1 MFFYV
6 IPEAYSEH
14 CQRYQLMTKIIYAN
28 YSCYLNIS
36 FSRSLLYEMNIMDFF
51 NTGLIFTPEVF
62 ILYKK
67 VWGARG
73 TGAHEF

>member
-6 IPEAYSEH
+6 VPEAYSEH
-14 CQRYQLMTKIIYAN
+14 CQKYQLMTKIIYAN
-28 YSCYLNIS
+28 YSYKLNIS
-36 FSRSLLYEMNIMDFF
+36 FSHSLLYETNIMDFF

-62 ILYKK
+62 ILCKK